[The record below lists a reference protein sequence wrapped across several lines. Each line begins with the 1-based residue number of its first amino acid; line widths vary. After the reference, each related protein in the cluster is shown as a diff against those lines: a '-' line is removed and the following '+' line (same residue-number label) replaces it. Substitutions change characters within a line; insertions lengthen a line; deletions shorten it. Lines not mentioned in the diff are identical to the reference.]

1 MGRLFGTDGVRGS
14 ANKDLTPELVFSL
27 GKSASLVIAKSHGKG
42 KAKAVVGRDPRA
54 SGEML
59 EAALIAGLATV
70 GVDVLKVGVLPTP
83 AIAYLTK
90 YYGAD
95 LGVVLSA
102 SHNVFSDNG
111 VKFFSKDGKK
121 LPDDVEDE
129 IEKNLET
136 VVPHPTGS
144 EVGRVKE
151 MADAYEAYLAHLLET
166 VNTGALKGLKI
177 AVDCA
182 NGAAS
187 EVAPDL
193 YSRAGAQVI
202 AIHNAPNGININDNC
217 GSTHL
222 ESLIETVKKNSCDLG
237 IAHDGDADRCLA
249 IDNEGNV
256 IDGDHILALLAHD
269 FKQNGNLSSDTVV
282 STVMA
287 NLGFKIAM
295 KSASINVIET
305 AVGDRY
311 VLEAMEEKN
320 YVLGGEQS
328 GHIIMRNHSTTGD
341 GLLTALH
348 LMNAVSSTKKSLKEL
363 AGIVNKFPQILINVA
378 DVDKAKIDNSELV
391 AAVKKAEND
400 LGEKGR
406 VLLRSS
412 GTEPLIRVMVE
423 AETMKQAQEIAQL
436 LAGIV
441 KKTC

>member
-222 ESLIETVKKNSCDLG
+222 ESLIETVKKNNCDLG

-249 IDNEGNV
+249 IDHEGNV

-269 FKQNGNLSSDTVV
+269 FKLNGNLSSDTVV

-378 DVDKAKIDNSELV
+378 DVDKAKIDNAELV

-423 AETMKQAQEIAQL
+423 AETMKQAQDIAQL

>member
-27 GKSASLVIAKSHGKG
+27 GKSASLVIAQQHGKG
-42 KAKAVVGRDPRA
+42 RAKAVVGRDPRA

-121 LPDDVEDE
+121 LPDGVEDE

-166 VNTGALKGLKI
+166 VDTGALKGLKI

-202 AIHNAPNGININDNC
+202 AIHNAPNGININNNC

-222 ESLIETVKKNSCDLG
+222 ESLIETVKKNNCDLG

-269 FKQNGNLSSDTVV
+269 FKQTGKLTSDTVV

-295 KSASINVIET
+295 KSSSINVIET

-320 YVLGGEQS
+320 FALGGEQS

-341 GLLTALH
+341 GLLTALQ

-378 DVDKAKIDNSELV
+378 DVDKAKIDNADLN
-391 AAVKKAEND
+391 AAVKKFEAE

-406 VLLRSS
+406 VLLRPS

-423 AETMKQAQEIAQL
+423 AETMKQAKDIADS
-436 LAGIV
+436 LASIV

>member
-1 MGRLFGTDGVRGS
+1 MGRLFGTDGVRGC

-27 GKSASLVIAKSHGKG
+27 GKSASLVIAKQHGKG
-42 KAKAVVGRDPRA
+42 RASAVVGRDPRA

-83 AIAYLTK
+83 AIAYLTQ
-90 YYGAD
+90 YYKAD

-121 LPDDVEDE
+121 LADEVEDE

-136 VVPHPTGS
+136 KVPHPTGS

-151 MADAYEAYLAHLLET
+151 MADAYEAYLSHLLET
-166 VNTGALKGLKI
+166 VETGALKGLKVV
-177 AVDCA
+177 VDCA

-187 EVAPDL
+187 DVAPDL
-193 YSRAGAQVI
+193 YQRAGAEVI

-217 GSTHL
+217 GSTHMG
-222 ESLIETVKKNSCDLG
+222 SLIERVKEEKADLG

-249 IDNEGNV
+249 VDELGNI
-256 IDGDHILALLAHD
+256 IDGDHILALLAKD
-269 FKQNGNLSSDTVV
+269 FKNSKQLTAETVV

-287 NLGFKIAM
+287 NLGFKLAM
-295 KSASINVIET
+295 KNESISIIET
-305 AVGDRY
+305 QVGDRY

-320 YVLGGEQS
+320 YILGGEQS
-328 GHIIMRNHSTTGD
+328 GHVIMRNYSTTGD
-341 GLLTALH
+341 GLLTALQ
-348 LMNAVSSTKKSLKEL
+348 LMNVVATEKKSLSSISQ
-363 AGIVNKFPQILINVA
+363 IVKKYPQILINVS
-378 DVDKAKIDNSELV
+378 DVDKSKINNDKLQE
-391 AAVKKAEND
+391 AVKKAELSLNQ
-400 LGEKGR
+400 KGR
-406 VLLRSS
+406 VLLRPS
-412 GTEPLIRVMVE
+412 GTESLIRVMVE
-423 AETMKQAQEIAQL
+423 AETQDIAEKIAKE
-436 LAGIV
+436 LAEVV

>member
-1 MGRLFGTDGVRGS
+1 MGRLFGTDGVRGC

-27 GKSASLVIAKSHGKG
+27 GKSASLVIAKQHGKG
-42 KAKAVVGRDPRA
+42 RASAVVGRDPRA

-83 AIAYLTK
+83 AIAYLTQ
-90 YYGAD
+90 YYKAD

-121 LPDDVEDE
+121 LPDEVEDE

-136 VVPHPTGS
+136 KVPHPTGS

-151 MADAYEAYLAHLLET
+151 MADAYEAYLSHLLET
-166 VNTGALKGLKI
+166 VETGALKGLKVV
-177 AVDCA
+177 VDCA

-187 EVAPDL
+187 DVAPDL
-193 YSRAGAQVI
+193 YQRAGAEVI

-217 GSTHL
+217 GSTHMG
-222 ESLIETVKKNSCDLG
+222 SLIERVKKEKADLG

-249 IDNEGNV
+249 VDELGNI
-256 IDGDHILALLAHD
+256 IDGDHILALLAKD
-269 FKQNGNLSSDTVV
+269 FKNSKQLTAETVV

-287 NLGFKIAM
+287 NLGFKLAM
-295 KSASINVIET
+295 KNESISIIET
-305 AVGDRY
+305 QVGDRY

-320 YVLGGEQS
+320 YILGGEQS
-328 GHIIMRNHSTTGD
+328 GHVIMRNYSTTGD
-341 GLLTALH
+341 GLLTALQ
-348 LMNAVSSTKKSLKEL
+348 LMNVVATEKKSLSSISQ
-363 AGIVNKFPQILINVA
+363 IVKKYPQILINVS
-378 DVDKAKIDNSELV
+378 DVDKLKINNDKLQE
-391 AAVKKAEND
+391 AVKKAELSLNQ
-400 LGEKGR
+400 KGR
-406 VLLRSS
+406 VLLRPS
-412 GTEPLIRVMVE
+412 GTESLIRVMVE
-423 AETMKQAQEIAQL
+423 AETQDIAEKIAKE
-436 LAGIV
+436 LAEVV

>member
-1 MGRLFGTDGVRGS
+1 VGRLFGTDGVRGV

-27 GKSASLVIAKSHGKG
+27 GKAASLVIAQQHGSG

-59 EAALIAGLATV
+59 EAALIAGLATT
-70 GVDVLKVGVLPTP
+70 GVEVLKVGVLPTP
-83 AIAYLTK
+83 AIAYLTQ
-90 YYGAD
+90 YYSAD

-121 LPDDVEDE
+121 LPDTTEDE

-136 VVPHPTGS
+136 IVPHPTGS
-144 EVGRVKE
+144 EIGRVKE
-151 MADAYEAYLAHLLET
+151 MADAYEAYLHQLLET
-166 VNTGALKGLKI
+166 IPTGSLKGLKI

-187 EVAPDL
+187 ESAPDL
-193 YSRAGAQVI
+193 YQRAGADVI
-202 AIHNAPNGININDNC
+202 AIHNAPDGININDNC

-222 ESLIETVKKNSCDLG
+222 ESLIETVKKNKCDLG

-249 IDNEGNV
+249 IDSQGNI
-256 IDGDHILALLAHD
+256 IDGDHILAILAND
-269 FKQNGNLSSDTVV
+269 FKNSGNLNNDTVV

-287 NLGFKIAM
+287 NLGFKLAM
-295 KSASINVIET
+295 QSSKISVIQT

-311 VLEAMEEKN
+311 VLEAMEEN
-320 YVLGGEQS
+320 NFVLGGEQS
-328 GHIIMRNHSTTGD
+328 GHVIMRNHSTTGD
-341 GLLTALH
+341 GLLTALQ
-348 LMNAVSSTKKSLKEL
+348 LMNAVVNSNRTLGEL
-363 AGIVNKFPQILINVA
+363 AGVVTKFPQVLINVSG
-378 DVDKAKIDNSELV
+378 VDRAKIDNPILQEEVQKIEKTL
-391 AAVKKAEND
+391 AD
-400 LGEKGR
+400 KGR

-423 AETMKQAQEIAQL
+423 AETAQQAQEIAEA
-436 LAGIV
+436 LAAVV

>member
-42 KAKAVVGRDPRA
+42 RAKAVVGRDPRA

-222 ESLIETVKKNSCDLG
+222 ESLIETVKKNNCDLG

-256 IDGDHILALLAHD
+256 IDGDHILALLAQD

-378 DVDKAKIDNSELV
+378 DVDKAKIDNAELV

-423 AETMKQAQEIAQL
+423 AETMKQAQDIAQS

>member
-1 MGRLFGTDGVRGS
+1 MGRLFGTDGVRGC

-27 GKSASLVIAKSHGKG
+27 GKSASLVIAQQHGKG
-42 KAKAVVGRDPRA
+42 RASAVVGRDPRA

-83 AIAYLTK
+83 AIAYLTQ
-90 YYGAD
+90 YYKAD

-121 LPDDVEDE
+121 LPDEVEDE

-136 VVPHPTGS
+136 KVPHPTGS
-144 EVGRVKE
+144 EVGRVRE
-151 MADAYEAYLAHLLET
+151 MADAYEAYLTHLLET
-166 VNTGALKGLKI
+166 VPSAALKGLKVV
-177 AVDCA
+177 VDCA

-193 YSRAGAQVI
+193 YQRAGAEVI
-202 AIHNAPNGININDNC
+202 AIHNSPNGININDNC
-217 GSTHL
+217 GSTHMG
-222 ESLIETVKKNSCDLG
+222 SLIERVKKEKADIG

-249 IDNEGNV
+249 VDELGNI
-256 IDGDHILALLAHD
+256 IDGDHILALLAKD
-269 FKQNGNLSSDTVV
+269 FKNSKQLHAETVV

-295 KSASINVIET
+295 KNEAISIIET
-305 AVGDRY
+305 QVGDRY

-328 GHIIMRNHSTTGD
+328 GHVIMRNYSTTGD

-348 LMNAVSSTKKSLKEL
+348 LMNVLNSEKKSLSNISQ
-363 AGIVNKFPQILINVA
+363 IVKKYPQILINVP
-378 DVDKAKIDNSELV
+378 DVDKSKISNSKLQD
-391 AAVKKAEND
+391 AVKNAEQSLNQ
-400 LGEKGR
+400 KGR
-406 VLLRSS
+406 VLLRPS
-412 GTEPLIRVMVE
+412 GTESLIRVMVE
-423 AETMKQAQEIAQL
+423 AETQDLAEKIAQD
-436 LAGIV
+436 LASVV
-441 KKTC
+441 KSTC